1 MGAVEDTRKVIQ
13 DFIAPELREIKA
25 RLDALD
31 KRFDDSAK
39 HVDQRFEQV
48 SQRFEQAEKRADE
61 RQQALMFSLNSLAN
75 YNEVRDRLLRLE
87 LEGARNAKQAKES
100 AHQ

>member
-1 MGAVEDTRKVIQ
+1 MGAVE
-13 DFIAPELREIKA
+13 
-25 RLDALD
+25 D

-48 SQRFEQAEKRADE
+48 SQRFEQAQKHVDQRFEQAEKRADE

>member
-13 DFIAPELREIKA
+13 VFIAPELREIKA
-25 RLDALD
+25 RLDALE

-39 HVDQRFEQV
+39 HVD
-48 SQRFEQAEKRADE
+48 QRFEQAEKRADE

-75 YNEVRDRLLRLE
+75 YNEVKDRLLRLE
-87 LEGARNAKQAKES
+87 LEGARNLREAKES